1 MLDVSTTNSDH
12 NPTIFKMPI
21 LIHDPFMTWL
31 VLSPMPTHW
40 TGSQSSF
47 LTLLILKIKFSNLPT
62 LYRFCLV
69 QTSHNFQ
76 QATAVSRAILQ
87 FCQLRADARS
97 RCLHVPLHA
106 GTDFPNSSWAIC
118 LTLDYVL
125 WPAVW
130 LGGIKSCTTGNRK
143 KTPKLAFPLCPANVA
158 PAPQPVP
165 VFPWYCNSTATSIEP
180 SKPGR
185 KTLGQ
190 QDLPATSVESGKF
203 TVPALD
209 ATLISS
215 NKEHVLQTQKTDKN
229 KRWAVKKKGPERWNT

>member
-1 MLDVSTTNSDH
+1 M
-12 NPTIFKMPI
+12 
-21 LIHDPFMTWL
+21 
-31 VLSPMPTHW
+31 HW

-87 FCQLRADARS
+87 FCQLRADPSS

-106 GTDFPNSSWAIC
+106 GTYLPNSSWAIC

-125 WPAVW
+125 RPAVW

-143 KTPKLAFPLCPANVA
+143 KNTKAGI
-158 PAPQPVP
+158 
-165 VFPWYCNSTATSIEP
+165 STLP
-180 SKPGR
+180 SKCCP
-185 KTLGQ
+185 
-190 QDLPATSVESGKF
+190 
-203 TVPALD
+203 
-209 ATLISS
+209 SS
-215 NKEHVLQTQKTDKN
+215 SACSCFPMVLQLCGNKHWTQQARQKHSGATRPSCHICGIREIYCPCTGCYSDVFKQ
-229 KRWAVKKKGPERWNT
+229 RTRTTNTEDW